1 LEEEALRM
9 LEEAEEPGGGI
20 EEAEE
25 PGGGIEEAEEPG
37 DGTDAATL
45 DPEVADAL
53 EEELFG
59 AADAA
64 EDAADAESAADEDC
78 ADVSETELFGPE
90 AEDSTATAA
99 TKPVNTSSSVNEA
112 SATQASAT
120 ETGFTDN
127 LSNEAKEARRESDEG
142 PYDSKTSR
150 YMMDENGN
158 LLHKWKVDYASR
170 GGGGRAQC
178 RDKDCLERFDQGGVL
193 SIEKGCLRIGRR
205 IMMDHDKDGNGNI
218 SFMWFHARC
227 IFNSFL
233 RARKSTRVIE
243 SEFDIEGF
251 GNLKHEDQEGI
262 RRLIAGIEKPSAA
275 RFNPGENMPNQT
287 PAKRGNDGNTT
298 AESAQKKPK
307 KMEREPIVGHRV
319 WTHFRCLP
327 KEIPG
332 QPPSVAAAASIKSE
346 KPELAMIR
354 DAAMGGNIIVQFES
368 EDHEKE
374 RVELFQSRKG
384 KRIRGWLRYPRLF
397 EGRKQRVPVNWLQ
410 MKRDPPKLCGCKV
423 QEWGHDCPCGIAC
436 GRGSTHKVWG
446 VGDTAY

>member
-1 LEEEALRM
+1 MEEEALRM
-9 LEEAEEPGGGI
+9 LEEH
-20 EEAEE
+20 EEAE
-25 PGGGIEEAEEPG
+25 APG
-37 DGTDAATL
+37 DGTDDATL

-64 EDAADAESAADEDC
+64 EAQSEADEDC

-99 TKPVNTSSSVNEA
+99 TKSPNKTSSVNEA
-112 SATQASAT
+112 SSPEAVP
-120 ETGFTDN
+120 TDDMP
-127 LSNEAKEARRESDEG
+127 NEAKEARRDHDEG

-150 YMMDENGN
+150 YIKDENGN
-158 LLHKWKVDYASR
+158 LLHKWKADYAAR

-205 IMMDHDKDGNGNI
+205 ILMDQDKDGSDGHI
-218 SFMWFHARC
+218 SYMWFHCRC

-233 RARKSTRVIE
+233 RARKATRIIE
-243 SEFDIEGF
+243 SEFDVEGF

-287 PAKRGNDGNTT
+287 PAKRGNDGNPNPPS
-298 AESAQKKPK
+298 EKKRK
-307 KMEREPIVGHRV
+307 QNEREPIVGERV
-319 WTHFRCLP
+319 WTFFRCLP

-332 QPPSVAAAASIKSE
+332 QPPGVVSASVKSE
-346 KPELAMIR
+346 KPELAVIR
-354 DAAMGGNIIVQFES
+354 DSVMGGNIIVQFES

-397 EGRKQRVPVNWLQ
+397 EGRKQRVPFGWLQ

-423 QEWGHDCPCGIAC
+423 QDWGHECPCGISC
-436 GRGSTHKVWG
+436 GRGSSRKVWG